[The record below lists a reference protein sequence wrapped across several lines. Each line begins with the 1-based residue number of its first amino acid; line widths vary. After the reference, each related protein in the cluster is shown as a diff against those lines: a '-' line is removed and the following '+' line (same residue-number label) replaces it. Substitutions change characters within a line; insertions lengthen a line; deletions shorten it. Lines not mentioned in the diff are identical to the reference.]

1 MILVTGATGL
11 VGSHLLIALLEDYQ
25 SVRAIYRNTASIEKT
40 RSLFQLYDKEHLFK
54 SIQWIQADITD
65 VTTLADTFEN
75 IEFVYHCA
83 ALISF
88 DPKEEEELRKT
99 NIEGTANVV
108 NFCIDFGI
116 QKLCYV
122 SSIAALGDLKE
133 HETIITESTEW
144 NPEFSHSDYAI
155 SKYGAEMEVFRG
167 QQEGLNVVILNPGVI
182 IGPGFWDSGSGLLY
196 TKIKKGML
204 FYTKGS
210 SGFVGVNDVVKSM
223 IQGMKSTTNGERF
236 TVVAENCNY
245 ETVLK
250 TIAISMNVKAP
261 KLFANRWLTE
271 VFWRIDWLIS
281 IVFRKKRILSKNMSE
296 SLHQKHSYSNEKIKS
311 IYSITFQ
318 DLPQY
323 IMEIGKLYPQK

>member
-1 MILVTGATGL
+1 
-11 VGSHLLIALLEDYQ
+11 
-25 SVRAIYRNTASIEKT
+25 
-40 RSLFQLYDKEHLFK
+40 
-54 SIQWIQADITD
+54 
-65 VTTLADTFEN
+65 
-75 IEFVYHCA
+75 
-83 ALISF
+83 
-88 DPKEEEELRKT
+88 
-99 NIEGTANVV
+99 
-108 NFCIDFGI
+108 
-116 QKLCYV
+116 
-122 SSIAALGDLKE
+122 
-133 HETIITESTEW
+133 
-144 NPEFSHSDYAI
+144 
-155 SKYGAEMEVFRG
+155 
-167 QQEGLNVVILNPGVI
+167 
-182 IGPGFWDSGSGLLY
+182 
-196 TKIKKGML
+196 ML

>member
-11 VGSHLLIALLEDYQ
+11 VGSHLILALLEDNQ
-25 SVRAIYRNTASIEKT
+25 TVRAIYRNTASIEKT
-40 RSLFQLYDKEHLFK
+40 RSLFQLYDKEYLFK

-65 VTTLADTFEN
+65 VRTLAEAFEN

-108 NFCIDFGI
+108 NFSIDFGV
-116 QKLCYV
+116 QKLCHV

-144 NPEFSHSDYAI
+144 NPEFPHSDYAI

-250 TIAISMNVKAP
+250 TIAISLNAKTP
-261 KLFANRWLTE
+261 KLDANRWLTE

-281 IVFRKKRILSKNMSE
+281 IVFRKKRNLSKNMAE
-296 SLHQKHSYSNEKIKS
+296 TLHQKHSYSNEKIKS
-311 IYSITFQ
+311 VYSITFQ